1 MDIGIFMVP
10 LGNALMHNDT
20 LGDENVIEVPTTVV
34 TQILVLDS
42 ARCDCE
48 RTNQ

>member
-1 MDIGIFMVP
+1 MGISMVP
-10 LGNALMHNDT
+10 LGNALMHHDT
-20 LGDENVIEVPTTVV
+20 LGDEYVIEVPTTVV

-42 ARCDCE
+42 ARCDYE